1 MIFVFFRVVDRWL
14 ITFAEESNLPIISVA
29 HIYVGK
35 TSWTG
40 GDEHGEVDLTSKVK
54 SVKCAGTQGLHFIG
68 VGDENDKSIFE
79 VQAQDP
85 ATRDQWLVA
94 LNELLQ
100 NWALHPESKPS
111 YNDTAA
117 KTSDKAAYFRRREEE
132 LAERIKE
139 NEEKKKKYSA
149 GGMKYTAQAMMNR
162 S

>member
-1 MIFVFFRVVDRWL
+1 M
-14 ITFAEESNLPIISVA
+14 EETNLLIISVA
-29 HIYVGK
+29 HICLGK

-100 NWALHPESKPS
+100 NWALNPESKPS

>member
-1 MIFVFFRVVDRWL
+1 M
-14 ITFAEESNLPIISVA
+14 TNHKFAGISLTDLC
-29 HIYVGK
+29 HFHCFIGK

-68 VGDENDKSIFE
+68 VGDDNDKSIFE

-100 NWALHPESKPS
+100 SWVLNPESKPS
-111 YNDTAA
+111 YNDSAS

-149 GGMKYTAQAMMNR
+149 GGMKYVAQAMMNR